1 MSIVVPDIVVPD
13 AVSTAETYEAY
24 QALCAFCSWA
34 LYADPTEQ
42 TMRGMVKGRAMFREA
57 PFTQVADAPAR
68 RLAGIFE
75 EAAGGPEA
83 FEALM
88 GQVRRDRTYL
98 FLMAGA
104 SKVSPYESVW
114 RTDDATL
121 FGPQTLEVRRVYE
134 RGGLVFSRHANEPDD
149 HIGLEFSF
157 AAHQLRAAAAGD
169 EAALALLRDFLA
181 DHLLV
186 FGPACLTRIAER
198 AKSDYFRSV
207 CGIALGTLESLAVE
221 LGATASATLPATG
234 GQARA

>member
-1 MSIVVPDIVVPD
+1 MSTVLPD
-13 AVSTAETYEAY
+13 AVSASETYEAY

-42 TMRGMVKGRAMFREA
+42 TMRGMVEGRAMFREA
-57 PFTQVADAPAR
+57 PFTQVADAPSR
-68 RLAGIFE
+68 RLAGIFD
-75 EAAGGPEA
+75 EAARGPEA

-88 GQVRRDRTYL
+88 QQVRRDRTYL

-121 FGPQTLEVRRVYE
+121 FGPQTLEVRQAYE
-134 RGGLVFSRHANEPDD
+134 RGGLTFDRRASEPDD

-157 AAHQLRAAAAGD
+157 AAHQLRAAAGGD
-169 EAALALLRDFLA
+169 KEALALLRGFLA

-186 FGPACLTRIAER
+186 FGPACLARIAER

-207 CGIALGTLESLAVE
+207 CGIAAGTLASLAGE
-221 LGATASATLPATG
+221 LGVTASASLPVTC
-234 GQARA
+234 GQAHA